1 MTSAKD
7 SSSRNGAP
15 LKQGTLSFSSAK
27 RSSSNTTAKTKK
39 APQARRSSSTII
51 GKEKRR
57 VDDAHAVKETDKEG
71 TNDILELSSEEEL
84 SPAPDIAAKSSRT
97 TPQKNAIPDD
107 IDVPISRSAK
117 KRKEDPPAIKPV
129 EQRRILDV
137 ENKRYREHYGRV
149 REKMGNLKPSKSPM
163 CPFCLAHDVKAIMCL

>member
-51 GKEKRR
+51 GKEKKR
-57 VDDAHAVKETDKEG
+57 VDDAHAVKDHDNEG
-71 TNDILELSSEEEL
+71 TDDILELVSEEEL
-84 SPAPDIAAKSSRT
+84 SPPDIAAKPSRT
-97 TPQKNAIPDD
+97 MPQKNAIPDD

-117 KRKEDPPAIKPV
+117 KRKEDPPAIKPM

-149 REKMGNLKPSKSPM
+149 REKMGNLKPSKSSM
-163 CPFCLAHDVKAIMCL
+163 CPFCLAHDVKVIMCL